1 MGVYD
6 YHQERAG
13 EDGKVPLYEKRPEV
27 TKENPYKT
35 YVGVTA
41 DFTENGMLTLKS
53 ICWGGD
59 RVYEIDRVRSV
70 QRMASR
76 KAGGAGLRYECRIQG
91 SSVSL
96 YYKGNGLWFVERKVP
111 RMI

>member
-6 YHQERAG
+6 YHQERAE
-13 EDGKVPLYEKRPEV
+13 EDDKVPLYEKRPEV
-27 TKENPYKT
+27 RKENPYKV

-41 DFTENGMLTLKS
+41 DFTEDGMLTPKS
-53 ICWGGD
+53 IRWEDG

-91 SSVSL
+91 SSVGL
-96 YYKGNGLWFVERKVP
+96 YYEGNGLWFVERKAP
-111 RMI
+111 RMT

>member
-6 YHQERAG
+6 YHQKRAKESG
-13 EDGKVPLYEKRPEV
+13 TIPLYEKRPEV
-27 TKENPYKT
+27 TKGNPYKA

-41 DFTENGMLTLKS
+41 DFTEYGMLAPRS
-53 ICWGGD
+53 IRWEDG
-59 RVYEIDRVRSV
+59 RVYEIDRVRSM

-91 SSVSL
+91 SFVDL
-96 YYKGNGLWFVERKVP
+96 YYEGNGLWFVERKIP
-111 RMI
+111 RMT